1 MQTPSENP
9 RISVVIPHH
18 DDPALPACLAALAAE
33 RTHPGSGGVPFEI
46 LVVDNGSAAPPVAA
60 CAAHPGVRLLS
71 EPTPGPGPARTAGAR
86 AAAAPVVAFIDADVF
101 AEPGWIAAID
111 RAFADPAVQVIGG
124 DIRIAPADPGRLS
137 VVEAYESVFGY
148 RQQLYIRRDGYAA
161 TANMAVRRAVFDA
174 VGPFAGLGIA
184 EDMDWG
190 QRATAMGYSH
200 AYVPAMRVRT
210 PARPDFAA
218 LARKWDR
225 HVAHFWAE
233 TPRTAAGRLRWLATT
248 AAVAASPLAELPRI
262 ARSGRLARPG
272 DRLRAMAGVTRLR
285 LHRARRMLALALG
298 ADPARL
304 EGGWRRPDGAA

>member
-1 MQTPSENP
+1 MQP

-18 DDPALPACLAALAAE
+18 DDPHLPACLAALAAE
-33 RTHPGSGGVPFEI
+33 TAGGIPFEI
-46 LVVDNGSAAPPVAA
+46 IVVDNGSAAPPVAA

-111 RAFADPAVQVIGG
+111 AAFADEATQVIGG
-124 DIRIAPADPGRLS
+124 DIRIAPADPARLT

-148 RQQLYIRRDGYAA
+148 RQALYIARDGYAA

-174 VGPFAGLGIA
+174 VGPFAGLGVA

-190 QRATAMGYSH
+190 QRATAMGFSH
-200 AYVPAMRVRT
+200 AYVPAMRVGT

-233 TPRTAAGRLRWLATT
+233 RKPGAAGRLRWLATT
-248 AAVAASPLAELPRI
+248 AAVAASPLAELPRV
-262 ARSGRLARPG
+262 ARSDRLSRPG

-285 LHRARRMLALALG
+285 LYRARRMLALALG